1 MNAAVATD
9 FETFTATS
17 KVNERTD
24 ARTHVRLNRL
34 HPTVLGV
41 GAVAYTA
48 MIAALFV
55 GFTNSNAAFGLSFG
69 IVVVCLVAFLGLP
82 YFMGRH
88 GAKFWAKHGQPEAPM
103 GTFRQFLNSKFET
116 ADGTVSGAGALA
128 LVVTVPVCL
137 ALGAI
142 AMGIIRHTV

>member
-9 FETFTATS
+9 FETLTATS
-17 KVNERTD
+17 TAKPHVE
-24 ARTHVRLNRL
+24 ARTHVALNRL
-34 HPTVLGV
+34 HPGVLGV
-41 GAVAYTA
+41 GAVAYTT

-88 GAKFWAKHGQPEAPM
+88 AKKFWAKNGQPEAPI

-116 ADGTVSGAGALA
+116 ADGAVSGAGALA

-137 ALGAI
+137 ALGAV